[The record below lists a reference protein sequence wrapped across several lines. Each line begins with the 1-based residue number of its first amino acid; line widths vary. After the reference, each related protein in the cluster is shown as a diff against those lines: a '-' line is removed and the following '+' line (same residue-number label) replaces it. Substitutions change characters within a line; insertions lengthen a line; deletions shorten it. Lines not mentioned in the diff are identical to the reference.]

1 MRPVLSVVAV
11 VHTTDTLGPFVG
23 SIQPRYKTD
32 LGFRIFGRMVARFV
46 DVGATVT
53 KGQEIAAL
61 DPAVQ
66 ALAVRSAEASLA
78 NAEAQFANAQAEEA
92 RQKDL
97 VQRSITPQAQYDLT
111 RRNLETTT
119 ANLTR
124 ARASLRK
131 AKDALGYTRLDADF
145 DGVITNRYAEPG
157 QVLTAGQKV
166 VTLARP
172 EVREAVI
179 AVPDKLAEQL
189 SHAKRLHHHGRPR
202 HACRSRPPA
211 CARIDPIADPN
222 TRTRNVYLTLNDPPA
237 AFRLGATVSV
247 TFTPPG
253 RRARRPAGH
262 GAAREG
268 RQDLRLGG
276 RSGQEARCR
285 NARSPSARARAT
297 ASSSPPASRRASAS
311 SSPACTALRPAS
323 GSARRRR
330 NEWLQSF
337 RVGARHRSFTWYLI
351 LALTLAGGIAYTR
364 LGREEDPAFAIKTM
378 VVQTSWPGA
387 TIDDTIDLV
396 TDPIEKKLEEVDYLD
411 YVKSYTKPGSRSST
425 ST

>member
-1 MRPVLSVVAV
+1 MRARSLAVLALLGLLGACWEDSGPAIAPPVRPVLSVVAT

-97 VQRSITPQAQYDLT
+97 VQRNITPQAQYDLT
-111 RRNLETTT
+111 TRNLETTT

-179 AVPDKLAEQL
+179 AVPDKLADEL
-189 SHAKRLHHHGRPR
+189 SHAKDLNITVALDQAASMKAAGIR
-202 HACRSRPPA
+202 A
-211 CARIDPIADPN
+211 IDPIADPN
-222 TRTRNVYLTLNDPPA
+222 TRTRNVYLTLDNPPEV
-237 AFRLGATVSV
+237 FRLGATVSV
-247 TFTPPG
+247 AFS
-253 RRARRPAGH
+253 RPV
-262 GAAREG
+262 AAHVDLPATALLEKDGKSFVWLVDPTKSTVSQREVTVGSREG
-268 RQDLRLGG
+268 D
-276 RSGQEARCR
+276 
-285 NARSPSARARAT
+285 
-297 ASSSPPASRRASAS
+297 
-311 SSPACTALRPAS
+311 
-323 GSARRRR
+323 
-330 NEWLQSF
+330 
-337 RVGARHRSFTWYLI
+337 RVVVTS
-351 LALTLAGGIAYTR
+351 GIAAGERIVIAGVHSLTA
-364 LGREEDPAFAIKTM
+364 D
-378 VVQTSWPGA
+378 QQ
-387 TIDDTIDLV
+387 V
-396 TDPIEKKLEEVDYLD
+396 TVPQ
-411 YVKSYTKPGSRSST
+411 
-425 ST
+425 

>member
-1 MRPVLSVVAV
+1 MTARGLAVLALLALLGACREESQTAAAPPVRPVLSVVAT

-97 VQRSITPQAQYDLT
+97 VQRNITPQAQYDLT

-179 AVPDKLAEQL
+179 AVPDKLAEQIC
-189 SHAKRLHHHGRPR
+189 
-202 HACRSRPPA
+202 ACQATSPSRSTLDRSVSMKA
-211 CARIDPIADPN
+211 AGVRAIDPIADPN
-222 TRTRNVYLTLNDPPA
+222 TRTRNVYLTLNNPPEV
-237 AFRLGATVSV
+237 FRLGATVSV
-247 TFTPPG
+247 TFS
-253 RRARRPAGH
+253 RPV
-262 GAAREG
+262 AAHVDLPATALLEKDGKTFVWVVDPAKSTVSQREVTVGSREG
-268 RQDLRLGG
+268 DRIVVT
-276 RSGQEARCR
+276 S
-285 NARSPSARARAT
+285 
-297 ASSSPPASRRASAS
+297 
-311 SSPACTALRPAS
+311 
-323 GSARRRR
+323 
-330 NEWLQSF
+330 
-337 RVGARHRSFTWYLI
+337 
-351 LALTLAGGIAYTR
+351 GIAAGERIVIAGVHSLTA
-364 LGREEDPAFAIKTM
+364 GQD
-378 VVQTSWPGA
+378 
-387 TIDDTIDLV
+387 
-396 TDPIEKKLEEVDYLD
+396 
-411 YVKSYTKPGSRSST
+411 VKVPQ
-425 ST
+425 

>member
-1 MRPVLSVVAV
+1 MRARGLVILMPLALLGACREDSQTAPAPVRPVLSVVAT

-32 LGFRIFGRMVARFV
+32 LGFRVFGRMVARFV

-78 NAEAQFANAQAEEA
+78 NAEAQFANAEAEEA

-97 VQRSITPQAQYDLT
+97 ALRNITPQAQYDLT
-111 RRNLETTT
+111 KRNLETAT

-131 AKDALGYTRLDADF
+131 ARDALGYTRLDADF

-179 AVPDKLAEQL
+179 AVPDKLAEEL
-189 SHAKRLHHHGRPR
+189 SHARDLTIMVALDRAAAMKAAGIR
-202 HACRSRPPA
+202 A
-211 CARIDPIADPN
+211 IDPIADPD
-222 TRTRNVYLTLNDPPA
+222 TRTRNVYLTLNNPPVD
-237 AFRLGATVSV
+237 FRLGATVSV
-247 TFTPPG
+247 TFT
-253 RRARRPAGH
+253 RPV
-262 GAAREG
+262 AAHVDLPATALLDKDGKAFVWLVDAAKGTVSQREVTVGSREG
-268 RQDLRLGG
+268 DRIVVT
-276 RSGQEARCR
+276 SGIVAGERIVIAGVH
-285 NARSPSARARAT
+285 SLSA
-297 ASSSPPASRRASAS
+297 
-311 SSPACTALRPAS
+311 
-323 GSARRRR
+323 G
-330 NEWLQSF
+330 E
-337 RVGARHRSFTWYLI
+337 RVKVPR
-351 LALTLAGGIAYTR
+351 
-364 LGREEDPAFAIKTM
+364 
-378 VVQTSWPGA
+378 
-387 TIDDTIDLV
+387 
-396 TDPIEKKLEEVDYLD
+396 
-411 YVKSYTKPGSRSST
+411 
-425 ST
+425 

>member
-1 MRPVLSVVAV
+1 MRARGLVAVVLLALLGACREDLHTPIAPPVRPVLSVVAT

-97 VQRSITPQAQYDLT
+97 VQRNITPQAQYDLT

-131 AKDALGYTRLDADF
+131 TKDALGYTRLDADF

-179 AVPDKLAEQL
+179 AVPDKLAEQI
-189 SHAKRLHHHGRPR
+189 SHARDFTITVTLDHSVSIKAAGVR
-202 HACRSRPPA
+202 A
-211 CARIDPIADPN
+211 IDPIADPN
-222 TRTRNVYLTLNDPPA
+222 TRTRNVYLTLNDPPEV
-237 AFRLGATVSV
+237 FRLGATVSV
-247 TFTPPG
+247 TFS
-253 RRARRPAGH
+253 RPV
-262 GAAREG
+262 AAHVDLPATVLLEKDGKTFVWVVDPTKKPNIPRGLTVTLREVAVGSREG
-268 RQDLRLGG
+268 D
-276 RSGQEARCR
+276 
-285 NARSPSARARAT
+285 
-297 ASSSPPASRRASAS
+297 
-311 SSPACTALRPAS
+311 
-323 GSARRRR
+323 
-330 NEWLQSF
+330 
-337 RVGARHRSFTWYLI
+337 RVVVTS
-351 LALTLAGGIAYTR
+351 GIAAGERIVIAGVHSLTA
-364 LGREEDPAFAIKTM
+364 D
-378 VVQTSWPGA
+378 Q
-387 TIDDTIDLV
+387 
-396 TDPIEKKLEEVDYLD
+396 
-411 YVKSYTKPGSRSST
+411 YVKVPE
-425 ST
+425 

>member
-1 MRPVLSVVAV
+1 MRARGFAVLALLALLSACREDSQTEVTPPVRAVLSVVAT

-23 SIQPRYKTD
+23 SIQPRYKTN

-46 DVGATVT
+46 DVGASVT

-97 VQRSITPQAQYDLT
+97 VLRNITPQAQYDLT
-111 RRNLETTT
+111 RRNVETTT

-145 DGVITNRYAEPG
+145 DGVITARYAEPG

-179 AVPDKLAEQL
+179 AAPDKLAEQL
-189 SHAKRLHHHGRPR
+189 AHPNDFAITVALDHVASMKAAAVR
-202 HACRSRPPA
+202 A
-211 CARIDPIADPN
+211 IDPIADPN
-222 TRTRNVYLTLNDPPA
+222 TRTRNVYLTLNDPPEV
-237 AFRLGATVSV
+237 FRLGATVSV
-247 TFTPPG
+247 TFSRPVAAHVDLPATALLEKDGKAFVWVVDPSTNTVSQ
-253 RRARRPAGH
+253 RAVTVGS
-262 GAAREG
+262 REG
-268 RQDLRLGG
+268 DRVVVT
-276 RSGQEARCR
+276 SGI
-285 NARSPSARARAT
+285 SAGERIVIAGVHSLT
-297 ASSSPPASRRASAS
+297 A
-311 SSPACTALRPAS
+311 
-323 GSARRRR
+323 G
-330 NEWLQSF
+330 Q
-337 RVGARHRSFTWYLI
+337 
-351 LALTLAGGIAYTR
+351 
-364 LGREEDPAFAIKTM
+364 
-378 VVQTSWPGA
+378 VVKVPQ
-387 TIDDTIDLV
+387 
-396 TDPIEKKLEEVDYLD
+396 
-411 YVKSYTKPGSRSST
+411 
-425 ST
+425 

>member
-1 MRPVLSVVAV
+1 MSVRGLAVLALLALLGACREESQTQAAPVRPVLSVVAT

-46 DVGATVT
+46 DVGAIVT

-66 ALAVRSAEASLA
+66 AVAVRSAEASLA
-78 NAEAQFANAQAEEA
+78 NAEAQFANAEAEEA

-97 VQRSITPQAQYDLT
+97 VQRNITPQAQYDLT
-111 RRNLETTT
+111 RRNLETAT

-131 AKDALGYTRLDADF
+131 AKDALSYTRLDADF
-145 DGVITNRYAEPG
+145 DGVITARYAEPG

-189 SHAKRLHHHGRPR
+189 SHTRDFTITVNLERVSMKAAGVR
-202 HACRSRPPA
+202 A
-211 CARIDPIADPN
+211 IDPIADPN
-222 TRTRNVYLTLNDPPA
+222 TRTRNVFLTLNDPPE

-247 TFTPPG
+247 TFS
-253 RRARRPAGH
+253 RPV
-262 GAAREG
+262 AAHV
-268 RQDLRLGG
+268 DL
-276 RSGQEARCR
+276 
-285 NARSPSARARAT
+285 PAT
-297 ASSSPPASRRASAS
+297 ALLEKDGKAFVWVVDPAKSTVSQREVTVGSR
-311 SSPACTALRPAS
+311 
-323 GSARRRR
+323 
-330 NEWLQSF
+330 
-337 RVGARHRSFTWYLI
+337 
-351 LALTLAGGIAYTR
+351 AGDGIVVTSGIAAGERIVIAGVHSLTA
-364 LGREEDPAFAIKTM
+364 GQ
-378 VVQTSWPGA
+378 VVKVPQ
-387 TIDDTIDLV
+387 
-396 TDPIEKKLEEVDYLD
+396 
-411 YVKSYTKPGSRSST
+411 
-425 ST
+425 

>member
-1 MRPVLSVVAV
+1 MSVRGLAVLALLALLGACREESQTQAAPVRPVLSVVAT

-46 DVGATVT
+46 DVGAIVT

-66 ALAVRSAEASLA
+66 AVAVRSAEASLA
-78 NAEAQFANAQAEEA
+78 NAEAQFANAEAEEA

-97 VQRSITPQAQYDLT
+97 VQRNITPQAQYDLT
-111 RRNLETTT
+111 RRNLETAT

-131 AKDALGYTRLDADF
+131 AKDALSYTRLDADF
-145 DGVITNRYAEPG
+145 DGVITARYAEPG

-189 SHAKRLHHHGRPR
+189 SHTRDFTITVNLERVSMKAAGVR
-202 HACRSRPPA
+202 A
-211 CARIDPIADPN
+211 IDPIADPN
-222 TRTRNVYLTLNDPPA
+222 TRTRNVFLTLNDPPE

-247 TFTPPG
+247 TFS
-253 RRARRPAGH
+253 RPV
-262 GAAREG
+262 AAHVDLPATALLEKDGKAFVWVVDPAKSTVSQREVTVGSREG
-268 RQDLRLGG
+268 DGIVVT
-276 RSGQEARCR
+276 S
-285 NARSPSARARAT
+285 
-297 ASSSPPASRRASAS
+297 
-311 SSPACTALRPAS
+311 
-323 GSARRRR
+323 
-330 NEWLQSF
+330 
-337 RVGARHRSFTWYLI
+337 
-351 LALTLAGGIAYTR
+351 GIAAGERIVIAGVHSLTA
-364 LGREEDPAFAIKTM
+364 GQ
-378 VVQTSWPGA
+378 VVKVPQ
-387 TIDDTIDLV
+387 
-396 TDPIEKKLEEVDYLD
+396 
-411 YVKSYTKPGSRSST
+411 
-425 ST
+425 